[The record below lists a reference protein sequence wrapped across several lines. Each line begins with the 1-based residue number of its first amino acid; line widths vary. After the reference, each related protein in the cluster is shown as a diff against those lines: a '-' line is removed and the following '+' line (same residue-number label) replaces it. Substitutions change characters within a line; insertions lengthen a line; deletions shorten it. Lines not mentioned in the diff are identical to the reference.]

1 MLPDYPLLVCKHIQL
16 APLHHHP
23 LDRMHALASLSKAFS
38 APIRSQATP
47 QLRMHVQPRLK

>member
-1 MLPDYPLLVCKHIQL
+1 MLPDEELLVCEQISFV
-16 APLHHHP
+16 PLKPH
-23 LDRMHALASLSKAFS
+23 LLNRMHALSSLSKAFS